1 MAGEGGRE
9 RENGEVKTEA
19 EETQGPVG
27 IYKLGED
34 LVVKGAGQ
42 FPQLHS
48 PGGVQ
53 RGLKRKFKHQRT
65 GFEREDQRKC

>member
-1 MAGEGGRE
+1 M
-9 RENGEVKTEA
+9 
-19 EETQGPVG
+19 
-27 IYKLGED
+27 YKLGED
-34 LVVKGAGQ
+34 LVVKGAGE

-65 GFEREDQRKC
+65 GFEREDQRKG